1 MIGSTEKRSHLF
13 DGSFGFHSITEEHNT
28 MSILEFVKGLNW
40 SIVLLFTLL
49 YLYQGFYLVVGL
61 LLRRHKDRHEPSRL
75 HRFAVVVS
83 ARNEEQV
90 IGELLD
96 SLRKQNYPQELL
108 DLYVVADNCT
118 DDTAGAAR
126 KAGAFVYE
134 RRDPI
139 HKGKGYAMDYLF
151 RQLKEEGKDCYDGY
165 FVFDADNLVD
175 PNFVR
180 EMNRTFDKGYDAVT
194 CYRNS
199 KNFGDNWISAGYS
212 IWFLREA
219 RFLNFPRTLLGT
231 NCHVS
236 GTGFLVSAKV
246 IEENGGWPFHLL
258 TEDIQFSVDCAIR
271 GKRIGYCD
279 SAVIYDEQPVT
290 FRQSWDQ
297 RLRWSKGFYQVDRE
311 YTVPLLKGMLRP
323 GRLGTSC
330 YDMFV
335 TVAPGMLLTLAMIL
349 FNAVVLAACLTQ
361 PAYLAA
367 RVIHETVG
375 FIGSS
380 LGNFYLGLLLYG
392 LCTVLSEWKHIQA
405 PALKKLGYVFTFPI
419 FMFTYIPI
427 SIAALVRKVEWKP
440 IYHTATKRVGGMG

>member
-1 MIGSTEKRSHLF
+1 MTMLELVKHLNF
-13 DGSFGFHSITEEHNT
+13 A
-28 MSILEFVKGLNW
+28 V
-40 SIVLLFTLL
+40 VVLFTLL
-49 YLYQGFYLVVGL
+49 YLYQGFYVVVGL
-61 LLRRHKDRHEPSRL
+61 VRRRWQDRHQPSRL
-75 HRFAVVVS
+75 HRFAVIVS
-83 ARNEEQV
+83 ARNEEGV
-90 IGELLD
+90 IGELLE
-96 SLRKQNYPQELL
+96 SLNRQNYPKELL

-126 KAGAFVYE
+126 RAGAFVYE
-134 RRDPI
+134 RFDQV

-151 RQLKEEGKDCYDGY
+151 RRLKEEGKDCYDGY

-175 PNFVR
+175 ANFVA
-180 EMNRTFDKGYDAVT
+180 EMNRTFDQGYDAVT

-199 KNFGDNWISAGYS
+199 KNFAANWISAGYS

-236 GTGFLVSAKV
+236 GTGFLVSARV
-246 IEENGGWPFHLL
+246 IEDNGGWPFHLL
-258 TEDIQFSVDCAIR
+258 TEDIQFSVDCAIQ

-279 SAVIYDEQPVT
+279 KAVVYDEQPTT

-311 YTVPLLKGMLRP
+311 YTLPLLKGCFRR

-335 TVAPGMLLTLAMIL
+335 TVAPGMLLTLLMIL
-349 FNAVVLAACLTQ
+349 FNGVILAACLTQ
-361 PAYLAA
+361 PAYLAT
-367 RVIHETVG
+367 RIIHETVG
-375 FIGSS
+375 FMGSAVW
-380 LGNFYLGLLLYG
+380 NFYVGLLFYG
-392 LCTVLSEWKHIQA
+392 LITVLSEWRHIDAA
-405 PALKKLGYVFTFPI
+405 PVQKLEYVLTFPI

-427 SIAALVRKVEWKP
+427 SIAALVQKVEWKP
-440 IYHTATKRVGGMG
+440 IYHTATKKINELG

>member
-1 MIGSTEKRSHLF
+1 
-13 DGSFGFHSITEEHNT
+13 

-96 SLRKQNYPQELL
+96 SLRKQDYPRELL

-151 RQLKEEGKDCYDGY
+151 RRLKEEGKDCYDGY

-175 PNFVR
+175 PSFVR

-236 GTGFLVSAKV
+236 GTGFLVSSKV

-279 SAVIYDEQPVT
+279 TAVIYDEQPVT

>member
-1 MIGSTEKRSHLF
+1 
-13 DGSFGFHSITEEHNT
+13 
-28 MSILEFVKGLNW
+28 MSILEFVKALNW
-40 SIVLLFTLL
+40 SIAILFTLL
-49 YLYQGFYLVVGL
+49 YLYQGFYLIVGL
-61 LLRRHKDRHEPSRL
+61 VFRKHRDSHEPSKL
-75 HRFAVVVS
+75 HRFAVVIS
-83 ARNEEQV
+83 ARNEEHV

-96 SLRKQNYPQELL
+96 SLQQQNYPKELL

-126 KAGAFVYE
+126 RAGAFVYE
-134 RRDPI
+134 RRDLV

-151 RQLKEEGKDCYDGY
+151 RRLKDEGKDCYDGY

-175 PNFVR
+175 PDFVR

-236 GTGFLVSAKV
+236 GTGFLVSSKV
-246 IEENGGWPFHLL
+246 IEANGGWPFHLL
-258 TEDIQFSVDCAIR
+258 TEDIQFSVDCAIQGR
-271 GKRIGYCD
+271 KIGYCD
-279 SAVIYDEQPVT
+279 KAVIYDEQPVT

-311 YTVPLLKGMLRP
+311 YTVPLIKGMFRP

-349 FNAVVLAACLTQ
+349 FNAVILAACLTQ

-367 RVIHETVG
+367 RVIHETAG
-375 FIGSS
+375 FITSAV
-380 LGNFYLGLLLYG
+380 GNFYLGLLLYG
-392 LCTVLSEWKHIQA
+392 FCTVLSEWRHIHA
-405 PALKKLGYVFTFPI
+405 SAARKLGYVLTFPI
-419 FMFTYIPI
+419 FMLTYIPI

-440 IYHTATKRVGGMG
+440 IYHTATKKVGGMG

>member
-13 DGSFGFHSITEEHNT
+13 DGSFGFHGITEEHNT

-175 PNFVR
+175 PDFVS
-180 EMNRTFDKGYDAVT
+180 EMNSTFDRGYDAVT

>member
-1 MIGSTEKRSHLF
+1 M
-13 DGSFGFHSITEEHNT
+13 
-28 MSILEFVKGLNW
+28 MILELVNDLNFA
-40 SIVLLFTLL
+40 VVVLFTLL
-49 YLYQGFYLVVGL
+49 YLYQGFYVVVGL
-61 LLRRHKDRHEPSRL
+61 VRRRWKDSHQPQTL
-75 HRFAVVVS
+75 HRFAAIVS
-83 ARNEEQV
+83 ARNEAAV

-96 SLRKQNYPQELL
+96 SLNKQNYPKELL

-118 DDTAGAAR
+118 DDTAGVAR

-134 RRDPI
+134 RFDQ
-139 HKGKGYAMDYLF
+139 HKKGKGYAMDYLF
-151 RQLKEEGKDCYDGY
+151 HRLEEEGKDVYDAY

-175 PNFVR
+175 PNFVS
-180 EMNRTFDKGYDAVT
+180 EMNRTFDKGYDAIT

-236 GTGFLVSAKV
+236 GTGFLVSAQV
-246 IEENGGWPFHLL
+246 IRDNGGWPFHLL
-258 TEDIQFSVDCAIR
+258 TEDIQFSVDCAIQGR
-271 GKRIGYCD
+271 KIGYCD
-279 SAVIYDEQPVT
+279 TAVVYDEQPTT

-311 YTVPLLKGMLRP
+311 YTAPLLKGCFRP

-335 TVAPGMLLTLAMIL
+335 TVAPGMLLTLVMIL
-349 FNAVVLAACLTQ
+349 FNGIILATCMTQ

-367 RVIHETVG
+367 RVIDVTVG
-375 FIGSS
+375 FMFSA
-380 LGNFYLGLLLYG
+380 LWNFYVGLFCYG
-392 LCTVLSEWKHIQA
+392 MLTVLSEWKHISTS
-405 PALKKLGYVFTFPI
+405 PLRKLGYVFTFPI

-427 SIAALVRKVEWKP
+427 SIAALVKKVGWKP
-440 IYHTATKRVGGMG
+440 IYHTATKRLGAG

>member
-1 MIGSTEKRSHLF
+1 
-13 DGSFGFHSITEEHNT
+13 

-175 PNFVR
+175 PNFVL
-180 EMNRTFDKGYDAVT
+180 EMNKVYDQGGYGAIT

-199 KNFGDNWISAGYS
+199 RNFGANWISAGYAV
-212 IWFLREA
+212 WFLREA
-219 RFLNFPRTLLGT
+219 RFLNFPRMLLGT

-236 GTGFLVSAKV
+236 GTGFLISADV
-246 IEENGGWPFHLL
+246 IRENKGWPYHLL
-258 TEDIQFSVDCAIR
+258 TEDIEFSVGCALKGR
-271 GKRIGYCD
+271 RIGYCD
-279 SAVIYDEQPVT
+279 KAVIYDEQPTT

-297 RLRWSKGFYQVDRE
+297 RLRWSKGFYQVDVN
-311 YTVPLLKGMLRP
+311 YGTGLVKGMLQKPSRKSW
-323 GRLGTSC
+323 SC
-330 YDMFV
+330 YDMFM
-335 TVAPGMLLTLAMIL
+335 TVAPGMLLTLVTIA
-349 FNAVVLAACLTQ
+349 FNLVVCFACLGQ
-361 PAYLAA
+361 PAYIVRRIMDVSGSFMLS
-367 RVIHETVG
+367 TVV
-375 FIGSS
+375 S
-380 LGNFYLGLLLYG
+380 FYVGLLIYG
-392 LCTVLSEWKHIQA
+392 LLTVLCEWKQIQM
-405 PALKKLGYVFTFPI
+405 PAGKKLLYVFTFPI

-427 SIAALVRKVEWKP
+427 SLAALVQKVEWKP
-440 IYHTATKRVGGMG
+440 IYHTGGQKSLGKAA

>member
-1 MIGSTEKRSHLF
+1 
-13 DGSFGFHSITEEHNT
+13 

-279 SAVIYDEQPVT
+279 TAVIYDEQPVT

>member
-1 MIGSTEKRSHLF
+1 
-13 DGSFGFHSITEEHNT
+13 

-297 RLRWSKGFYQVDRE
+297 RLRWSKGFYQVDRG

>member
-1 MIGSTEKRSHLF
+1 
-13 DGSFGFHSITEEHNT
+13 

-279 SAVIYDEQPVT
+279 SAVIYDEQPAT

-349 FNAVVLAACLTQ
+349 FNAVAVAACLTP

-367 RVIHETVG
+367 RATHETARG
-375 FIGSS
+375 IGAS
-380 LGNFYLGLLLYG
+380 LGNVYLGLLLYG

>member
-1 MIGSTEKRSHLF
+1 
-13 DGSFGFHSITEEHNT
+13 

-175 PNFVR
+175 PSFVR

-199 KNFGDNWISAGYS
+199 NNWISAGYS

-236 GTGFLVSAKV
+236 GTGFLVSSKV

>member
-1 MIGSTEKRSHLF
+1 
-13 DGSFGFHSITEEHNT
+13 

-96 SLRKQNYPQELL
+96 SLRKQDYPRELL

-151 RQLKEEGKDCYDGY
+151 RRLKEEGKDCYDGY

-231 NCHVS
+231 NC
-236 GTGFLVSAKV
+236 T
-246 IEENGGWPFHLL
+246 
-258 TEDIQFSVDCAIR
+258 CR
-271 GKRIGYCD
+271 
-279 SAVIYDEQPVT
+279 
-290 FRQSWDQ
+290 
-297 RLRWSKGFYQVDRE
+297 
-311 YTVPLLKGMLRP
+311 
-323 GRLGTSC
+323 
-330 YDMFV
+330 
-335 TVAPGMLLTLAMIL
+335 
-349 FNAVVLAACLTQ
+349 
-361 PAYLAA
+361 
-367 RVIHETVG
+367 
-375 FIGSS
+375 
-380 LGNFYLGLLLYG
+380 
-392 LCTVLSEWKHIQA
+392 A
-405 PALKKLGYVFTFPI
+405 PASWCPPRSSRRTAVGP
-419 FMFTYIPI
+419 
-427 SIAALVRKVEWKP
+427 SICSPRTSSSPW
-440 IYHTATKRVGGMG
+440 TAPSGASASATVTPP

>member
-1 MIGSTEKRSHLF
+1 
-13 DGSFGFHSITEEHNT
+13 

-440 IYHTATKRVGGMG
+440 IYHTATKCVGGMG

>member
-1 MIGSTEKRSHLF
+1 MT
-13 DGSFGFHSITEEHNT
+13 
-28 MSILEFVKGLNW
+28 ILEFVKDLNFA
-40 SIVLLFTLL
+40 VVVLFTLL
-49 YLYQGFYLVVGL
+49 YLYQGFYVVVGL
-61 LLRRHKDRHEPSRL
+61 VRRRWKEHHVPAKL

-83 ARNEEQV
+83 ARNEEGV

-96 SLRKQNYPQELL
+96 SLNKQNYPKELL

-126 KAGAFVYE
+126 RAGAFVYE
-134 RRDPI
+134 RFDQQK
-139 HKGKGYAMDYLF
+139 KGKGYAMDYLF
-151 RQLKEEGKDCYDGY
+151 HRLEEEGRDVYDGY

-175 PNFVR
+175 PNFVS
-180 EMNRTFDKGYDAVT
+180 EMNRTFDKGYDAIT

-236 GTGFLVSAKV
+236 GTGFLVSAQV
-246 IEENGGWPFHLL
+246 IRDNGGWPFHLL
-258 TEDIQFSVDCAIR
+258 TEDIQFSVDCAIQGR
-271 GKRIGYCD
+271 KIGYCD
-279 SAVIYDEQPVT
+279 TAVVYDEQPTT

-311 YTVPLLKGMLRP
+311 YTAPLLKGCFRP

-335 TVAPGMLLTLAMIL
+335 TVAPGMLLTLVMIL
-349 FNAVVLAACLTQ
+349 FNGIILAACMTQ
-361 PAYLAA
+361 PAYIAA
-367 RVIHETVG
+367 RVIDVTVG
-375 FIGSS
+375 FMCSA
-380 LGNFYLGLLLYG
+380 LWNFYVGLFFYGLL
-392 LCTVLSEWKHIQA
+392 TVLSEWKHINA
-405 PALKKLGYVFTFPI
+405 SPARKVFYVFTFPV

-427 SIAALVRKVEWKP
+427 SIAALVKKVEWKP
-440 IYHTATKRVGGMG
+440 IYHTATKRVGAN

>member
-1 MIGSTEKRSHLF
+1 
-13 DGSFGFHSITEEHNT
+13 

-349 FNAVVLAACLTQ
+349 FNAVILAACLTQ

>member
-1 MIGSTEKRSHLF
+1 
-13 DGSFGFHSITEEHNT
+13 

-96 SLRKQNYPQELL
+96 SLRKQDYPRELL

-151 RQLKEEGKDCYDGY
+151 RRLKEEGKDCYDGY

-175 PNFVR
+175 PSFVR

-279 SAVIYDEQPVT
+279 TAVIYDEQPVT

-392 LCTVLSEWKHIQA
+392 LCTVLSEWKHIQT

>member
-1 MIGSTEKRSHLF
+1 MTMLELVKHLNF
-13 DGSFGFHSITEEHNT
+13 A
-28 MSILEFVKGLNW
+28 V
-40 SIVLLFTLL
+40 VVLFTLL
-49 YLYQGFYLVVGL
+49 YLYQGFYVVVGL
-61 LLRRHKDRHEPSRL
+61 VRRRWQDRHQPSRL
-75 HRFAVVVS
+75 HRFAVIVS
-83 ARNEEQV
+83 ARNEEGV
-90 IGELLD
+90 IGELLE
-96 SLRKQNYPQELL
+96 SLNRQNYPKELL

-126 KAGAFVYE
+126 RAGAFVYE
-134 RRDPI
+134 RFDQV

-151 RQLKEEGKDCYDGY
+151 RRLKEEGKDCYDGY

-175 PNFVR
+175 ANFVA
-180 EMNRTFDKGYDAVT
+180 EMNRTFDQGYDAVT

-199 KNFGDNWISAGYS
+199 KNFAANWISAGYS

-236 GTGFLVSAKV
+236 GTGFLVSARV
-246 IEENGGWPFHLL
+246 IEDNGGWPFHLL
-258 TEDIQFSVDCAIR
+258 TEDIQFSVDCAIQ

-279 SAVIYDEQPVT
+279 KAVVYDEQPTT

-311 YTVPLLKGMLRP
+311 YTLPLLKGCFRR

-335 TVAPGMLLTLAMIL
+335 TVAPGMLLTLLMIL
-349 FNAVVLAACLTQ
+349 FNGVILAACLTQ
-361 PAYLAA
+361 PAYLAT
-367 RVIHETVG
+367 RIIHETVG
-375 FIGSS
+375 FMGSAVW
-380 LGNFYLGLLLYG
+380 NFYVGLLFYG
-392 LCTVLSEWKHIQA
+392 LITVLSEWRHIDAA
-405 PALKKLGYVFTFPI
+405 PVQKLGYVLAFPI

-427 SIAALVRKVEWKP
+427 SIAALVQKVEWKP
-440 IYHTATKRVGGMG
+440 IYHTATKKINELG

>member
-1 MIGSTEKRSHLF
+1 
-13 DGSFGFHSITEEHNT
+13 

-96 SLRKQNYPQELL
+96 SLRKQDYPRELL

-151 RQLKEEGKDCYDGY
+151 RRLKEEGKDCYDGY

-180 EMNRTFDKGYDAVT
+180 EMNCTFDKGYDAVT

-279 SAVIYDEQPVT
+279 TAVIYDEQPVT